1 MNYTG
6 NLSFYFPCSVKSSR
20 RLNIFNKRWKRWH
33 WRQVRHIH
41 HTHSSLTELMDLE
54 QNRRINESLLIH
66 LRMTI
71 GGAGCNDELSP
82 FALKCMQRA
91 YRRNREDNLFTK
103 NVQYLLSRFRLTYSY
118 EDGHL
123 KKSINCEGI
132 LLLNVNADNSIAT
145 CIVTLHFKDLAVEDI
160 ILLKHIF
167 YKRLLVNIQER
178 ERSMNSRNNCTCC
191 SSFECYNGDVKGP
204 IEQTTIQDYVNKK
217 FCHYYIPSMLDY
229 DVDYRARYSFLEL
242 HDNLPEISFDKRCGI
257 CSFWKYN
264 NKESA
269 IRQLYGMFVADEGYE
284 HVNIANCRQAFSKN
298 ISHRNEYS
306 MFLSGLNVIMINHS
320 KEKRR
325 QCKDEQKHF
334 EKRYNAPQGDIHA
347 EPIEGLCIPG
357 LLEECFPSF
366 LKSVE
371 IHYLINKITTN
382 EIILHDRSYL
392 YPWIF
397 LKRLILLWGILYEL
411 DSHKYHI
418 NNDFHEAF
426 GIPNQLEII
435 RQEYNGLL
443 TYTLSFIMGIIAI
456 LTMILTLLQLWK

>member
-1 MNYTG
+1 MKYTG

-20 RLNIFNKRWKRWH
+20 RLDAFNKRWKRWH

-41 HTHSSLTELMDLE
+41 HAYSPLTDLMDME
-54 QNRRINESLLIH
+54 RNRRINESLLTH

-71 GGAGCNDELSP
+71 GGEGCNDELSP

-103 NVQYLLSRFRLTYSY
+103 NFQYLLSKFQLTYNY
-118 EDGHL
+118 EEGYSE
-123 KKSINCEGI
+123 KTIPCEGL
-132 LLLNVNADNSIAT
+132 LLLNINADNSIAT
-145 CIVTLHFKDLAVEDI
+145 CIVTLHFKDLPAEEV
-160 ILLKHIF
+160 ILLKHLF

-178 ERSMNSRNNCTCC
+178 ERSMQLRNDCTYC
-191 SSFECYNGDVKGP
+191 SSFECCNGDVKRQ

-217 FCHYYIPSMLDY
+217 ICRYYIPSMLDY

-242 HDNLPEISFDKRCGI
+242 HNDLDEIKINKQTLICESDSSFL
-257 CSFWKYN
+257 
-264 NKESA
+264 
-269 IRQLYGMFVADEGYE
+269 RQMYGMFVADEGYA
-284 HVNIANCRQAFSKN
+284 HVNLGKCCLSFSNDVSYRK
-298 ISHRNEYS
+298 EYS
-306 MFLSGLNVIMINHS
+306 LFLCGLNAIMINHS
-320 KEKRR
+320 KNKRKR
-325 QCKDEQKHF
+325 CKEEQKCF
-334 EKRYNAPQGDIHA
+334 EKRYNSPREDIHA

-366 LKSVE
+366 LKSIE
-371 IHYLINKITTN
+371 IHYLINKVTTN

-397 LKRLILLWGILYEL
+397 LRRLILLWGILYEL

-426 GIPNQLEII
+426 GIPEQMETI
-435 RQEYNGLL
+435 RQEYNSLL
-443 TYTLSFIMGIIAI
+443 TYTLSFFMGIIAV
-456 LTMILTLLQLWK
+456 LTMVVTLLQLWK